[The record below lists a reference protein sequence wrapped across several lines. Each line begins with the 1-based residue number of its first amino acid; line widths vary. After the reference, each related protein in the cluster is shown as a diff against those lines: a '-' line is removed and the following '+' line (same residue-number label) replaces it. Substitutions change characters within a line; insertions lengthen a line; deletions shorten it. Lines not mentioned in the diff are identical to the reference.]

1 MALASFRFQM
11 AEGCAPGLTMYTT
24 YTVYMSMTEPESP
37 TRKRIVEAASKL
49 FYGEGIRAVSVDAVA
64 EKAGVT
70 KRTLYYH
77 FESKDELVAAYLEA
91 RDQPNLKLMAGWFDK
106 AEGALPQKIE
116 AIFQNLA
123 RSARHPRWK
132 GCGFLR
138 TAAELANLPGH
149 PAIRIGARHKA
160 GFERWLAGECGKQ
173 GIPAPDELA
182 RQIVLLMDGA
192 FSVMLVHRDPAY
204 VEAAGRAAAALAE
217 AARQRAP
224 DAAAGDAIGR

>member
-1 MALASFRFQM
+1 M
-11 AEGCAPGLTMYTT
+11 AEPD
-24 YTVYMSMTEPESP
+24 SP
-37 TRKRIVEAASKL
+37 TRKRIIDAASKL

-64 EKAGVT
+64 EKAGLT

-77 FESKDELVAAYLEA
+77 FESKDALVAAYLEA

-106 AEGALPQKIE
+106 AEGGLPQKIE

-149 PAIRIGARHKA
+149 PAIKIGARHKA
-160 GFERWLAGECGKQ
+160 GFERWLSGACADHGAA
-173 GIPAPDELA
+173 APEELA
-182 RQIVLLMDGA
+182 RQVVLLMDGA

-204 VEAAGRAAAALAE
+204 VEAAGRAAATL
-217 AARQRAP
+217 
-224 DAAAGDAIGR
+224 AAGSCRGQLV

>member
-1 MALASFRFQM
+1 
-11 AEGCAPGLTMYTT
+11 
-24 YTVYMSMTEPESP
+24 MTEPDKP
-37 TRKRIVEAASKL
+37 TRARIIEAASKL

-106 AEGALPQKIE
+106 AEGGLPQKIE

-138 TAAELANLPGH
+138 TAAELANPPGH
-149 PAIRIGARHKA
+149 PAIKIGARHKT
-160 GFERWLAGECGKQ
+160 GFERWLAGACADHGVA
-173 GIPAPDELA
+173 APEELA
-182 RQIVLLMDGA
+182 RQVVLLMDGA

-204 VEAAGRAAAALAE
+204 VEAAGRAAAALA
-217 AARQRAP
+217 AASCPSRP
-224 DAAAGDAIGR
+224 V

>member
-1 MALASFRFQM
+1 MAD
-11 AEGCAPGLTMYTT
+11 PD
-24 YTVYMSMTEPESP
+24 SP
-37 TRKRIVEAASKL
+37 TRKRIIEAASKL

-64 EKAGVT
+64 QKAGVT

-106 AEGALPQKIE
+106 AEGGLPQKIE

-160 GFERWLAGECGKQ
+160 GFEHWLAGACADHSAA
-173 GIPAPDELA
+173 APEELA

-204 VEAAGRAAAALAE
+204 VEAAGRAAASLAS
-217 AARQRAP
+217 AAQRQTV
-224 DAAAGDAIGR
+224 

>member
-1 MALASFRFQM
+1 MA
-11 AEGCAPGLTMYTT
+11 
-24 YTVYMSMTEPESP
+24 EPESP
-37 TRKRIVEAASKL
+37 TRKRIIEAASKL

-106 AEGALPQKIE
+106 AEGELPQKIE

-138 TAAELANLPGH
+138 TAAELANMPGH

-160 GFERWLAGECGKQ
+160 GFERWLAGACADHGAS
-173 GIPAPDELA
+173 APDELA

-192 FSVMLVHRDPAY
+192 FSIMLVHRDPAY
-204 VEAAGRAAAALAE
+204 VEAAGRAAAALA
-217 AARQRAP
+217 AGARP
-224 DAAAGDAIGR
+224 SPHV